1 MSCVCVQCS
10 GKSSSS
16 TVTTSRPAVF
26 PTPCRPPSVPP
37 RPRHGPRRLRHPL
50 RATTADKVE
59 LVSPRWT
66 RAYSKDCD
74 GTDVSHPPGCPAR
87 LSMSSP
93 ELLSELRGSRT
104 RSLRHVVPHSG
115 MTTVFS
121 GRGRGRGQPGESRPQ
136 QVFLSP
142 SHQLLHY
149 FNLYVQQ

>member
-1 MSCVCVQCS
+1 M
-10 GKSSSS
+10 
-16 TVTTSRPAVF
+16 TSRPAVF

-50 RATTADKVE
+50 HATTADKVE
-59 LVSPRWT
+59 LVSPQWT